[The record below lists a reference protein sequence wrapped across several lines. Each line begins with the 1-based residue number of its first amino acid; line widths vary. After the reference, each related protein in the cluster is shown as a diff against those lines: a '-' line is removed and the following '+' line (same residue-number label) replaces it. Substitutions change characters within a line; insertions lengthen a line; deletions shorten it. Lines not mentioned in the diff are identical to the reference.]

1 MSDLAAMGLVPLLPL
16 IAGQGLSSYN
26 HPSSIR
32 PTIKRIQVV
41 EEEDVEL
48 AAGMGAGPSMAG
60 REPSHFRE
68 NSPGPAAQRAR
79 TLLSE
84 SRIGSVSLRP
94 MSSSSADLERAQAVS
109 RPRVPTTGR

>member
-1 MSDLAAMGLVPLLPL
+1 MGLVPLLPL

-41 EEEDVEL
+41 EEDVEL

-60 REPSHFRE
+60 RESSHFRE

-94 MSSSSADLERAQAVS
+94 MSSSSADLEKAQAVS
-109 RPRVPTTGR
+109 RPRVPTTVR